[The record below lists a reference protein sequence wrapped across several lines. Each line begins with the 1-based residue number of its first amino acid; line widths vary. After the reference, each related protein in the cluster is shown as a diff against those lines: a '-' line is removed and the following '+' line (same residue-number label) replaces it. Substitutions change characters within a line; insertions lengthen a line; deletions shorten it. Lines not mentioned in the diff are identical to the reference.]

1 MKIFFVG
8 YHQVNAGYK
17 FTATSVFPNWKAWF
31 NSAPIEAIQACKWR
45 VCWPPQKPSGSHGC
59 LLVVA
64 KDIKD
69 KDHFG
74 SQKKKMHT
82 NMKCRVVRTLC
93 LLPRTS
99 WTATGECALSRPDGQ
114 NILWFKPWA
123 GHLPLCNAPEILIL
137 MPRHNI
143 KGRGSVLYF
152 RISIKFL
159 KCTVRF

>member
-74 SQKKKMHT
+74 SQKKDAYEYEVKGGTHVM
-82 NMKCRVVRTLC
+82 
-93 LLPRTS
+93 P
-99 WTATGECALSRPDGQ
+99 ATKNFMNSNRGMCIIRPDGQ
-114 NILWFKPWA
+114 NILWSKPWA

>member
-74 SQKKKMHT
+74 SQKKRCIRIWSAGWYARYACYQELHEQQPG
-82 NMKCRVVRTLC
+82 NVHYQ
-93 LLPRTS
+93 
-99 WTATGECALSRPDGQ
+99 GQ

-159 KCTVRF
+159 KCIVRF